1 MENVELAMIRLDEL
15 AQLGCCCFC
24 SILYIG
30 NERFLSENP
39 EKVIS
44 CK

>member
-15 AQLGCCCFC
+15 AHLGCCCFC

-39 EKVIS
+39 EKVIFL
-44 CK
+44 